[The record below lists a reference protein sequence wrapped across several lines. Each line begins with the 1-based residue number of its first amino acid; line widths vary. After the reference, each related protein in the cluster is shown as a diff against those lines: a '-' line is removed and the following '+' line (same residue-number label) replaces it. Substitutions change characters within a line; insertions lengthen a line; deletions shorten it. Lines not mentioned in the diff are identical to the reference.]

1 MSTAGKQFSLVGGI
15 GSGAGAY
22 AVGTAVDQT
31 GNLLNTPT
39 TVLTPNAKV
48 GVGRTNFGGKKVRF
62 GVVSKDGG
70 KMFDYPDLA
79 IKNAG
84 GNGQAYKAS
93 KGGYLPGNNGGGQ
106 AGYGL
111 SRDVDLQTKVSED
124 LLMAQGIAQ
133 RSSTITADMY
143 GVEHTRAVDR
153 ATEDMREHF
162 EEQAKEHELN
172 KIKHL
177 MAMGFSEREIAE
189 KAMRD
194 REKAIEQASKMM
206 PQSNKLE
213 DALMKAKPA
222 SGDSFWNNSIAPG
235 AIPNRINADSY
246 QRATGLGT
254 RVTKG
259 KAAEAMRR
267 REAMALKIDAETP
280 QVKTPMKH
288 AAIVEMMMGIA
299 SKEEHKRLEESKVK
313 EEQIIHH
320 QKVMEHARMARHFA
334 MKKAMET

>member
-1 MSTAGKQFSLVGGI
+1 MSKQFSLVGGVS
-15 GSGAGAY
+15 SGAGAY
-22 AVGTAVDQT
+22 AMATAVDQT

-39 TVLTPNAKV
+39 TVMTANTKV

-62 GVVSKDGG
+62 GAVSKEGG
-70 KMFDYPDLA
+70 KMFDYPELA
-79 IKNAG
+79 VKVAG

-93 KGGYLPGNNGGGQ
+93 KSSYLPGNNGGGD
-106 AGYGL
+106 AGYGC

-124 LLMAQGIAQ
+124 LLAAQGIAQ
-133 RSSTITADMY
+133 RSTSITADMY

-162 EEQAKEHELN
+162 EEQAKEHELD
-172 KIKHL
+172 KMKHL

-189 KAMRD
+189 KAMKD
-194 REKAIEQASKMM
+194 REKAIDQASKMM
-206 PQSNKLE
+206 PQSNKLQE
-213 DALMKAKPA
+213 ALIKAKPS

-267 REAMALKIDAETP
+267 REAMALKVDVEIP
-280 QVKTPMKH
+280 QVKMPMKH
-288 AAIVEMMMGIA
+288 SQIVEMMMGIA
-299 SKEEHKRLEESKVK
+299 SKEEHKRLEESQVK
-313 EEQIIHH
+313 EEQVIHH

-334 MKKAMET
+334 MKKAMEK